1 MGQDPYLPTAI
12 LAKKV
17 ALFETL
23 RFTQGDIYP
32 LLSTL
37 LKILNFGDPG
47 FFWQQGMHG
56 AAGASLGENGM
67 SKHLWITYWLRTIPR
82 QRWRW

>member
-1 MGQDPYLPTAI
+1 V

-23 RFTQGDIYP
+23 RFTQGDVYP

-37 LKILNFGDPG
+37 LKILIFGDPG
-47 FFWQQGMHG
+47 FIWQLGMHG